1 MRRAVQGF
9 GQPQI
14 TSGQGGKSMS
24 RVSKAATLAKCQ
36 EPPGGLGAGL
46 EVMALLVQASA
57 EGRARAWV
65 CRGLGS
71 QGRNIANTQGG
82 PRPRRPFGDWGA
94 EQAGCQGW

>member
-1 MRRAVQGF
+1 MRRAVRGF

-46 EVMALLVQASA
+46 EVMALLVQRA
-57 EGRARAWV
+57 EPEPGCAEAWAARE
-65 CRGLGS
+65 
-71 QGRNIANTQGG
+71 
-82 PRPRRPFGDWGA
+82 GA
-94 EQAGCQGW
+94 